1 MEITTIEDAQN
12 AILKMLKENHHSLDE
27 VKDTNANFHYEL
39 DYPLGTQKKQR
50 VIQPK
55 DYPSLVLLLNGVS
68 IAPEHMEALKKMS
81 EDERDK
87 FYNEIR
93 KELIFSDCSYDM
105 NLDESGIAR
114 QVQFSYE
121 FYFDTLTKTQLYRGL
136 LFNYRTLLYFVTK
149 FNDKFGIP
157 VLDSAELHHEGD
169 EHAR

>member
-1 MEITTIEDAQN
+1 MEYTTIEEAQN
-12 AILKMLKENHHSLDE
+12 ALLKWLKENHHSLDE
-27 VKDTNANFHYEL
+27 VKDQNANFHYEF

-68 IAPEHMEALKKMS
+68 IAPEHMEKLKEMS
-81 EDERDK
+81 EDERDQ

-93 KELIFSDCSYDM
+93 QELIFSDCSYDM
-105 NLDESGIAR
+105 NLDEAGVAR

-121 FYFDTLTKTQLYRGL
+121 FYFDTLSKTQLYRGL

-149 FNDKFGIP
+149 FNEKFGIP
-157 VLDSAELHHEGD
+157 VLDSAEMPIDGD